1 MAWIAVVE
9 DNADLLDDVM
19 LALERAGHQASGFG
33 TAAAFWAGVQAQ
45 WPDLVVLDLGLP
57 DADGLAVAQCLREQA
72 PTTAVVMLTART
84 ALQDRLL
91 GWQQGADAYLC
102 KPVHLCELVAVV
114 EAQLRRR
121 PEASAGEW
129 VIDSFHLTLNPPDG
143 EPLLLS
149 HAECQVL
156 LALAQAPEQK
166 ARRRELVEA
175 MGANYLDFDERR
187 LENIM
192 SRLRSKI
199 AAAGIET
206 AQLRA
211 VRGLGYT
218 FTAPLRRR
226 QHGALGRQ

>member
-9 DNADLLDDVM
+9 DNADLLDDVL
-19 LALERAGHQASGFG
+19 LALERAGHQPSGFG
-33 TAAAFWAGVQAQ
+33 SAAAFWSGVQDRL
-45 WPDLVVLDLGLP
+45 PDLVVLDLGLP
-57 DADGLAVAQCLREQA
+57 DADGLSVARQLREQA
-72 PTTAVVMLTART
+72 PSITVVMLTARA
-84 ALQDRLL
+84 ALQDRVQ

-102 KPVHLCELVAVV
+102 KPVHLSELVAVV

-121 PEASAGEW
+121 PEAAAIEW
-129 VIDSFHLTLNPPDG
+129 VIDSFHLTLSPPDG
-143 EPLLLS
+143 EPLGLS

-156 LALAQAPEQK
+156 LALANAPEQK

-199 AAAGIET
+199 AAAGIES

>member
-9 DNADLLDDVM
+9 DNADLLDDVL
-19 LALERAGHQASGFG
+19 LALERAGHQPSGFG
-33 TAAAFWAGVQAQ
+33 SAAAFWSGVQDRL
-45 WPDLVVLDLGLP
+45 PDLVVLDLGLP
-57 DADGLAVAQCLREQA
+57 DADGLSVARQLREQA
-72 PTTAVVMLTART
+72 PSITVVMLTART
-84 ALQDRLL
+84 ALQDRVQ

-102 KPVHLCELVAVV
+102 KPVHLSELVAVV

-121 PEASAGEW
+121 PEAAAIEW
-129 VIDSFHLTLNPPDG
+129 VIDSFHLTLSPPDG
-143 EPLLLS
+143 EPLGLS

-156 LALAQAPEQK
+156 LALAHAPEQK

-199 AAAGIET
+199 AAAGIES

-218 FTAPLRRR
+218 FTEPLRRR

>member
-9 DNADLLDDVM
+9 DNADLLDDVL
-19 LALERAGHQASGFG
+19 LALERAGHQPSGFG
-33 TAAAFWAGVQAQ
+33 SAAAFWSGVQDRL
-45 WPDLVVLDLGLP
+45 PDLVVLDLGLP
-57 DADGLAVAQCLREQA
+57 DADGLSVARQLREQA
-72 PTTAVVMLTART
+72 PSITVVMLTART
-84 ALQDRLL
+84 ALQDRVQ

-102 KPVHLCELVAVV
+102 KPVHLSELVAVV

-121 PEASAGEW
+121 PEAAAIEW
-129 VIDSFHLTLNPPDG
+129 VIDSFHLTLSPPDG
-143 EPLLLS
+143 EPLGLS

-156 LALAQAPEQK
+156 LALANAPEQR

-199 AAAGIET
+199 AAAGIES

>member
-9 DNADLLDDVM
+9 DNADLLDDVL
-19 LALERAGHQASGFG
+19 LALERAGHQPRGFG
-33 TAAAFWAGVQAQ
+33 TAAAFWSGVQDQ

-57 DADGLAVAQCLREQA
+57 DADGLQVACQLREQA
-72 PTTAVVMLTART
+72 PGAAVVMLTART
-84 ALQDRLL
+84 ALPDRLQ

-102 KPVHLCELVAVV
+102 KPVHLSELVAVV

-121 PEASAGEW
+121 PEAACADW
-129 VIDSFHLTLNPPDG
+129 VIDSFHLTLCPPEG
-143 EPLLLS
+143 EPLGLS

-175 MGANYLDFDERR
+175 LGANYLDFDERR

-199 AAAGIET
+199 AAAGIDS

-226 QHGALGRQ
+226 QHGMLGRQ